1 VQQERLAKAQHSD
14 ARKLDVCS
22 AVRVQ
27 QHTALLLMRQLRDIA
42 DEPDAPVAIDY
53 MNLAE
58 REFVELTVLQQKQL
72 LRAISVLRL
81 LLQDNLSST
90 AQMRGALNDAEFIE
104 YEKSFDSAVSHIEDV
119 WENRPDEID
128 EYLRLIKLGDLLT
141 GASERI
147 ARRART
153 SARGV
158 KYTRQGHTTAASV
171 WYKAE
176 KHYESAL
183 MYLQGQCESAIT
195 AAQLQQWFDRELDFE
210 PESGTLSASAIGVPR
225 LRGSRSHYCLDKT
238 QNLWG
243 VKKSKFYRQREAIS
257 DAVYAMLFA
266 DDEES
271 KQNKTVVSAKLQKLL
286 QQIHPEQDWD

>member
-14 ARKLDVCS
+14 ARKLDVGS

-27 QHTALLLMRQLRDIA
+27 QHIALLLMRQLQHYA
-42 DEPDAPVAIDY
+42 NEPDVMPAICW
-53 MNLAE
+53 MNLTD
-58 REFVELTVLQQKQL
+58 RDFVTLTEQQQKQL
-72 LRAISVLRL
+72 PRAISVLRL

-90 AQMRGALNDAEFIE
+90 AQMRGALNDAEFTE
-104 YEKSFDSAVSHIEDV
+104 YEKSFDSAVTHIEDV